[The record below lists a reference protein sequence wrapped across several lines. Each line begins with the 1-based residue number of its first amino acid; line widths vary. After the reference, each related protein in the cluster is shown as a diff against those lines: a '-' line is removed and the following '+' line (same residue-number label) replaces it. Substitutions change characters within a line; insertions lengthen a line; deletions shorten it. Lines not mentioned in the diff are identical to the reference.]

1 MKDTV
6 GNFVSFIEK
15 AVILIILVSTITAIV
30 FEILKM
36 IDAKYVELADLL
48 LLFIY
53 VEVIGMVRVYMISNR
68 VRMTYPLFIAITAL
82 SRLIILQ
89 GKDSNPELLLYEAGA
104 IVLVA
109 IAVVILRLRY
119 IPILRPFEMWM
130 KYPQKILRKIIILK
144 KIAVI
149 GTGLSA
155 LSLAHHLPSLD
166 ITFLKN
172 HGDRVVVFQLEGMK
186 TMPLTMVLII

>member
-1 MKDTV
+1 MKDAV
-6 GNFVSFIEK
+6 GNFVSFVEK
-15 AVILIILVSTITAIV
+15 VVILVILASTITAII

-36 IDAKYVELADLL
+36 INAQYVELADLL

-109 IAVVILRLRY
+109 IAVVILRIRY
-119 IPILRPFEMWM
+119 IPLLRPVEGVDEIPT
-130 KYPQKILRKIIILK
+130 KENPK
-144 KIAVI
+144 K
-149 GTGLSA
+149 
-155 LSLAHHLPSLD
+155 
-166 ITFLKN
+166 K
-172 HGDRVVVFQLEGMK
+172 
-186 TMPLTMVLII
+186 

>member
-6 GNFVSFIEK
+6 GNFVSFVEK
-15 AVILIILVSTITAIV
+15 AVILVILASTITAII

-36 IDAKYVELADLL
+36 INAQYVELADLL

-53 VEVIGMVRVYMISNR
+53 VEVIGMVRIYMISNR

-89 GKDSNPELLLYEAGA
+89 GKDSNPDLLLYEAGA

-109 IAVVILRLRY
+109 IAVVILRIRY
-119 IPILRPFEMWM
+119 IPLLRPVEGVDEIPT
-130 KYPQKILRKIIILK
+130 KENPK
-144 KIAVI
+144 K
-149 GTGLSA
+149 
-155 LSLAHHLPSLD
+155 
-166 ITFLKN
+166 K
-172 HGDRVVVFQLEGMK
+172 
-186 TMPLTMVLII
+186 

>member
-1 MKDTV
+1 MKDSV
-6 GNFVSFIEK
+6 GNFVSFVEK
-15 AVILIILVSTITAIV
+15 AVILIILLSTITAII

-36 IDAKYVELADLL
+36 INAQYVELADLL

-119 IPILRPFEMWM
+119 IPILRPIEGIDEI
-130 KYPQKILRKIIILK
+130 PSK
-144 KIAVI
+144 KD
-149 GTGLSA
+149 S
-155 LSLAHHLPSLD
+155 
-166 ITFLKN
+166 K
-172 HGDRVVVFQLEGMK
+172 K
-186 TMPLTMVLII
+186 K

>member
-1 MKDTV
+1 MKDAV
-6 GNFVSFIEK
+6 GNFVSFVEK
-15 AVILIILVSTITAIV
+15 VVILIILGSTITAII

-36 IDAKYVELADLL
+36 IDAQYVELADLL

-53 VEVIGMVRVYMISNR
+53 VEVIGMMRVYMISNR

-109 IAVVILRLRY
+109 IAVIILRLRY
-119 IPILRPFEMWM
+119 IPILRPIEGIDEIPTE
-130 KYPQKILRKIIILK
+130 KDLK
-144 KIAVI
+144 K
-149 GTGLSA
+149 
-155 LSLAHHLPSLD
+155 
-166 ITFLKN
+166 K
-172 HGDRVVVFQLEGMK
+172 
-186 TMPLTMVLII
+186 

>member
-1 MKDTV
+1 MVMKDTV
-6 GNFVSFIEK
+6 SNFVSFIEK
-15 AVILIILVSTITAIV
+15 AVILVILASTITAII

-36 IDAKYVELADLL
+36 IDAQYVELADLL

-109 IAVVILRLRY
+109 IAVIILRLRY
-119 IPILRPFEMWM
+119 VPILRPVEGIDEIHSAS
-130 KYPQKILRKIIILK
+130 KVQKK
-144 KIAVI
+144 K
-149 GTGLSA
+149 
-155 LSLAHHLPSLD
+155 
-166 ITFLKN
+166 
-172 HGDRVVVFQLEGMK
+172 
-186 TMPLTMVLII
+186 

>member
-1 MKDTV
+1 MKDSV

-15 AVILIILVSTITAIV
+15 AVILIILVSTITAII

-36 IDAKYVELADLL
+36 INAQYVELADLL

-119 IPILRPFEMWM
+119 IPILRPIEGIDEIPTE
-130 KYPQKILRKIIILK
+130 KDSK
-144 KIAVI
+144 K
-149 GTGLSA
+149 
-155 LSLAHHLPSLD
+155 
-166 ITFLKN
+166 K
-172 HGDRVVVFQLEGMK
+172 
-186 TMPLTMVLII
+186 

>member
-1 MKDTV
+1 MKDSV

-15 AVILIILVSTITAIV
+15 AVILIILVSTITAII

-36 IDAKYVELADLL
+36 INAQYVELADLL

-68 VRMTYPLFIAITAL
+68 VHMTYPLFIAITAL

-119 IPILRPFEMWM
+119 IPILRPIEGIDEI
-130 KYPQKILRKIIILK
+130 PSK
-144 KIAVI
+144 KD
-149 GTGLSA
+149 S
-155 LSLAHHLPSLD
+155 
-166 ITFLKN
+166 K
-172 HGDRVVVFQLEGMK
+172 K
-186 TMPLTMVLII
+186 K

>member
-1 MKDTV
+1 MKNTV
-6 GNFVSFIEK
+6 GSFVSFVEK
-15 AVILIILVSTITAIV
+15 AVILVILASTITAII

-36 IDAKYVELADLL
+36 INAQYVELADLL

-109 IAVVILRLRY
+109 IAVVILRIRY
-119 IPILRPFEMWM
+119 IPLLRPVEGVDEIPT
-130 KYPQKILRKIIILK
+130 KENPK
-144 KIAVI
+144 K
-149 GTGLSA
+149 
-155 LSLAHHLPSLD
+155 
-166 ITFLKN
+166 K
-172 HGDRVVVFQLEGMK
+172 
-186 TMPLTMVLII
+186 

>member
-1 MKDTV
+1 MKDAV

-15 AVILIILVSTITAIV
+15 AVILIILVSTITAII

-36 IDAKYVELADLL
+36 IDAQYVELADLL

-104 IVLVA
+104 
-109 IAVVILRLRY
+109 
-119 IPILRPFEMWM
+119 
-130 KYPQKILRKIIILK
+130 KIGR
-144 KIAVI
+144 
-149 GTGLSA
+149 
-155 LSLAHHLPSLD
+155 AH
-166 ITFLKN
+166 
-172 HGDRVVVFQLEGMK
+172 V
-186 TMPLTMVLII
+186 

>member
-1 MKDTV
+1 MKSNV
-6 GNFVSFIEK
+6 ENFVGFVEK
-15 AVILIILVSTITAIV
+15 VVIFIILASTITAII

-36 IDAKYVELADLL
+36 IDDQYVELADLL

-53 VEVIGMVRVYMISNR
+53 VEVIGMVRVYYVSNR

-109 IAVVILRLRY
+109 LAVIILRLRY
-119 IPILRPFEMWM
+119 VPVLRPIEDVDEI
-130 KYPQKILRKIIILK
+130 KPKTK
-144 KIAVI
+144 K
-149 GTGLSA
+149 
-155 LSLAHHLPSLD
+155 
-166 ITFLKN
+166 K
-172 HGDRVVVFQLEGMK
+172 
-186 TMPLTMVLII
+186 

>member
-1 MKDTV
+1 MKDSV
-6 GNFVSFIEK
+6 GNFVSFVEK
-15 AVILIILVSTITAIV
+15 AVILVILVSTITAII

-36 IDAKYVELADLL
+36 INAQYVELADLL

-119 IPILRPFEMWM
+119 MPILRPVEGIDEI
-130 KYPQKILRKIIILK
+130 PTK
-144 KIAVI
+144 KDA
-149 GTGLSA
+149 
-155 LSLAHHLPSLD
+155 
-166 ITFLKN
+166 K
-172 HGDRVVVFQLEGMK
+172 K
-186 TMPLTMVLII
+186 K

>member
-1 MKDTV
+1 MVMKDAV
-6 GNFVSFIEK
+6 SNFVSFIEK
-15 AVILIILVSTITAIV
+15 AVIRVILASTITAII

-36 IDAKYVELADLL
+36 IDAQYVELADLL

-109 IAVVILRLRY
+109 IAVIILRLRY
-119 IPILRPFEMWM
+119 VPILRPVEGIDEIPSAP
-130 KYPQKILRKIIILK
+130 KDQKK
-144 KIAVI
+144 K
-149 GTGLSA
+149 
-155 LSLAHHLPSLD
+155 
-166 ITFLKN
+166 
-172 HGDRVVVFQLEGMK
+172 
-186 TMPLTMVLII
+186 

>member
-6 GNFVSFIEK
+6 GSFVSFVEK
-15 AVILIILVSTITAIV
+15 SVILVILASTITAII

-36 IDAKYVELADLL
+36 INAQYVELADLL

-109 IAVVILRLRY
+109 IAVVILRIRY
-119 IPILRPFEMWM
+119 IPLLRPVEGVDEIPT
-130 KYPQKILRKIIILK
+130 KENPK
-144 KIAVI
+144 K
-149 GTGLSA
+149 
-155 LSLAHHLPSLD
+155 
-166 ITFLKN
+166 K
-172 HGDRVVVFQLEGMK
+172 
-186 TMPLTMVLII
+186 

>member
-1 MKDTV
+1 MVMKDTV
-6 GNFVSFIEK
+6 GNFVSFVEK
-15 AVILIILVSTITAIV
+15 AVILVILASTITAII

-36 IDAKYVELADLL
+36 INAQYVELADLL

-109 IAVVILRLRY
+109 IAVVILRIRY
-119 IPILRPFEMWM
+119 IPLLRPVEGVDEIPT
-130 KYPQKILRKIIILK
+130 KENPK
-144 KIAVI
+144 K
-149 GTGLSA
+149 
-155 LSLAHHLPSLD
+155 
-166 ITFLKN
+166 K
-172 HGDRVVVFQLEGMK
+172 
-186 TMPLTMVLII
+186 

>member
-1 MKDTV
+1 MRSNV
-6 GNFVSFIEK
+6 ENFVGFVEK
-15 AVILIILVSTITAIV
+15 VVIFIILASTITAII

-36 IDAKYVELADLL
+36 IEDQYVELADLL

-53 VEVIGMVRVYMISNR
+53 VEVIGMVRVYYVSNR

-109 IAVVILRLRY
+109 LAVIILRLRY
-119 IPILRPFEMWM
+119 VPVLRPIEDVDEI
-130 KYPQKILRKIIILK
+130 KPKTK
-144 KIAVI
+144 K
-149 GTGLSA
+149 
-155 LSLAHHLPSLD
+155 
-166 ITFLKN
+166 K
-172 HGDRVVVFQLEGMK
+172 
-186 TMPLTMVLII
+186 

>member
-6 GNFVSFIEK
+6 GSFVSFVEK
-15 AVILIILVSTITAIV
+15 AVILVILASTITAII

-36 IDAKYVELADLL
+36 INAQYVELADLL

-53 VEVIGMVRVYMISNR
+53 VEVIGMVRIYMISNR

-109 IAVVILRLRY
+109 IAVVILRIRY
-119 IPILRPFEMWM
+119 IPLLRPVEGVDEIPT
-130 KYPQKILRKIIILK
+130 KENPK
-144 KIAVI
+144 K
-149 GTGLSA
+149 
-155 LSLAHHLPSLD
+155 
-166 ITFLKN
+166 K
-172 HGDRVVVFQLEGMK
+172 
-186 TMPLTMVLII
+186 